1 MEYYRYRNIHGE
13 PRGKLPFII
22 SIIGIQIIEGLLIAF
37 LVSISFFVLFK
48 RKDFDKSEQAVAKET
63 KIM

>member
-13 PRGKLPFII
+13 PRGILPCTI
-22 SIIGIQIIEGLLIAF
+22 SIIVIQIIEGLLIAF
-37 LVSISFFVLFK
+37 LVSVSFFVLFK
-48 RKDFDKSEQAVAKET
+48 RKDCDKSEQAVAKET